1 MEFNMTSLDEEQ
13 LAEEIL
19 ELFESL
25 LSKPD
30 ELDRL
35 VVEFANDDFECFK
48 EWIRTHLA
56 HDIAYN
62 IISTKNTTEIH

>member
-1 MEFNMTSLDEEQ
+1 MKFNMAALDEEQ
-13 LAEEIL
+13 LSEVT
-19 ELFESL
+19 ELCESL
-25 LSKPD
+25 LSEPD

-35 VVEFANDDFECFK
+35 VVEFANDDFERFK
-48 EWIRTHLA
+48 EWVRTHLA